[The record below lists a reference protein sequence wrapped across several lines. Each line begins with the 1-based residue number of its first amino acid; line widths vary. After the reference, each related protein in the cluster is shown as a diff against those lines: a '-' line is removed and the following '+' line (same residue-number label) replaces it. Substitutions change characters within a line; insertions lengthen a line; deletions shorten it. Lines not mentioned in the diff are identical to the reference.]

1 MSKSKIRY
9 LVLILSVFLMGI
21 IVPFVPALHMVEI
34 FILSIPILI
43 CLSMCLLLLPVALI
57 SKNKKGIKILGLS
70 TSLIIL
76 FISSQLLSSYTVEK
90 YQKYRC
96 NKLINELETFKNTNN
111 YYPEHLRKPIK
122 GVKYSLLEKD
132 GYELSFECGFFVT
145 EIFYSKQGKWERH
158 GFLN

>member
-1 MSKSKIRY
+1 MSKNKKRY
-9 LVLILSVFLMGI
+9 LVLILSVFLIGI

-111 YYPEHLRKPIK
+111 YYSENLRKPIK
-122 GVKYSLLEKD
+122 GVKYSLLKKNE
-132 GYELSFECGFFVT
+132 YELSFECGFFVT